1 MVLPAALF
9 TLARPRFCYLKM
21 GVSFKS
27 SWRACFLSHLLVSP
41 CSVKEKANSVFV
53 TNSIKRTLVKAAC
66 QLPSLSLQ
74 ELPQNNNRQPGP
86 SLSTLRGVPE
96 HILKVISVNLWE
108 LVFKDNEQLHI

>member
-9 TLARPRFCYLKM
+9 TLARPRFCYLRM

-41 CSVKEKANSVFV
+41 CSVKEKANGVFV
-53 TNSIKRTLVKAAC
+53 TNSIKRTLVKAAW

-74 ELPQNNNRQPGP
+74 ELPQNNRQPGP

-96 HILKVISVNLWE
+96 HILKVIPVNLWE
-108 LVFKDNEQLHI
+108 LVFKDKAQLHI